1 MLATIKARYDTK
13 LDAALRQA
21 VADIEPPELATM
33 LSYAFGW
40 VDAAGTPTNHIG
52 GKRLRPYLLLLC
64 NEAAGGDWHDA
75 LPAAA
80 AVELLH
86 NFSLVHDDI
95 QDHSA
100 TRHQRPSMWA
110 AWDRARAI
118 NAGDSLLGLAYQC
131 LSELGEMHTPNV
143 VLPCWAQLNGA
154 LRELT
159 RGQHLD
165 INFEQAPSV
174 DEATYYSMI
183 IGKTA
188 ALLAAAAQ
196 MGALLAFDERDEHYG
211 EFGRQLGLAFQIRDD
226 ILGIWGDSAVTGKSS
241 SDDLRHKKKS
251 LPTVIGLAR
260 EAELC
265 AIFAQPRLTDDEVA
279 QAVALL
285 ERCGAREYAEA
296 AEARHGDAAL
306 AALERAQPQGEA
318 GDWLRRLPA
327 ALLGRRN

>member
-1 MLATIKARYDTK
+1 MLTAIKARYSAK
-13 LDAALRQA
+13 LDAALQQA
-21 VADIEPPELATM
+21 VKNIEPSELAMM

-40 VDAAGTPTNHIG
+40 VDADGAPTNHIG

-95 QDHSA
+95 QDDSA

-110 AWDRARAI
+110 TWDRARAI

-131 LSELGEMHTPNV
+131 LSELGEMHAPAV
-143 VLPCWAQLNGA
+143 VLPCWVQLNSA

-165 INFEQAPSV
+165 LSFERAMSV
-174 DEATYYSMI
+174 DEATYYTMI
-183 IGKTA
+183 AGKTA
-188 ALLAAAAQ
+188 ALLATAARL
-196 MGALLAFDERDEHYG
+196 GALLALDSRDEQYC

-226 ILGIWGDSAVTGKSS
+226 ILGIWGDSAITGKSS

-260 EAELC
+260 EAELRV
-265 AIFAQPRLTDDEVA
+265 IFAQPRLADGEVERA
-279 QAVALL
+279 MELL
-285 ERCGAREYAEA
+285 DRCGAREYAEA
-296 AEARHGDAAL
+296 AEARHSDAAL
-306 AALERAQPQGEA
+306 AALERARPQGEA

-327 ALLGRRN
+327 ALLGRHN